1 MFKKLGLGCLGLLGA
16 LMLLGV
22 LGAAFG
28 GGSRGGEAILVGRAV
43 PVGENRRMTAVP
55 VVAARPTESV
65 TAPTDAPVPAATV
78 PQVYRVSDVVQ
89 LGDVALA
96 VVGWSRPEGT
106 QFARPGAGKRFVGVE
121 LLVVNQGERAANLST
136 LAQMS
141 LKDAEGRRYTVDL
154 LAATALG
161 GAAPEGELAPG
172 ERLRGSVGFQAPA
185 EAEGLTFVFDA
196 SLFRSGKVF
205 IELGPEPRAVELPA
219 ALSGE
224 AAPRAHA
231 VGEPIA
237 VGELGLTVHG
247 VSSPEG
253 TQFAKPAEGNRFV
266 VVELSIAN
274 NGDEAANLST
284 LLQMKLKDA
293 GGRQYAPDLLA
304 ATAADGAAP
313 EGELAPGETVRGPV
327 GFQVPAKAEG
337 LAFVF
342 DGDIFGAGKVFV
354 RLP

>member
-1 MFKKLGLGCLGLLGA
+1 MFKKLGMGCLGLLGA
-16 LMLLGV
+16 LVLLGV

-28 GGSRGGEAILVGRAV
+28 GGSRGEAILVASAV
-43 PVGENRRMTAVP
+43 PVGDSRPTTEAP
-55 VVAARPTESV
+55 ALAARLSEAVATPTEAP
-65 TAPTDAPVPAATV
+65 APTANV
-78 PQVYRVSDVVQ
+78 PQIYRVGDVVQ

-106 QFARPGAGKRFVGVE
+106 QFARPEAGKGFVGVE
-121 LLVVNQGERAANLST
+121 LLVVNQGERAVNLST

-141 LKDAEGRRYTVDL
+141 LKDAEDRRYTVDL

-161 GAAPEGELAPG
+161 GAAPEGELASG

-185 EAEGLTFVFDA
+185 EAAGLTFVFDA
-196 SLFRSGKVF
+196 SLFRSGKIF

-219 ALSGE
+219 ALTGE
-224 AAPRAHA
+224 AAPQAHE

-293 GGRQYAPDLLA
+293 GGRQYGPDLLA

-327 GFQVPAKAEG
+327 GFQVPAEAEG